1 MTGIADTFQP
11 SPMFAY
17 RAVIALAFA
26 LEGCASLRG
35 HGCRSGEEFAVHES
49 LGFGT
54 AKPNGVVSADEWSE
68 FLKSIVTPRFPR
80 GLATMESSGQWRG
93 VDGAIVREASH
104 VLILDHPDDAASEK
118 AVREIISTYKTRFQQ
133 EAVFRV
139 RSAACISF

>member
-1 MTGIADTFQP
+1 MMPA
-11 SPMFAY
+11 
-17 RAVIALAFA
+17 RRVAFA
-26 LEGCASLRG
+26 VGVALVLSGCASLRG
-35 HGCRSGEEFAVHES
+35 HACRNGEQFAVHES

-54 AKPNGVVSADEWSE
+54 AKPNGVVSREDWEE
-68 FLKSIVTPRFPR
+68 FLKSTVTPLFPR

-93 VDGAIVREASH
+93 ADGTIVREPSH
-104 VLILDHPDDAASEK
+104 VLILDHPDDGASEK